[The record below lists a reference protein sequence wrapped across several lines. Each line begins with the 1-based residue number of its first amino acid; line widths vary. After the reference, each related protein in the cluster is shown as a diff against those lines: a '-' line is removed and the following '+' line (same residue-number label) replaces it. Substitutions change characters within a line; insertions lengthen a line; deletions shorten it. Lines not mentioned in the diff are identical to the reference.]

1 MGMRS
6 AFLLLV
12 LLNLVAF
19 LWGAGYLRGH
29 EPDREPERLSNQL
42 NAEKVTLMPPAVRT
56 SCQHLSGLDSAAL
69 DQLRTTFAGQKDIE
83 LSSTEQGVPIG
94 YWVAIPGLE
103 SAELA
108 GRKQV
113 ELRGFGINDAQVVD
127 DARNGPFA
135 VLIASFPE
143 QARAQKLFDELAA
156 RGVRSARLIQREPA
170 PAKFQVRLTWPH
182 TLSALTQES
191 LATWQAALPVGLVV
205 KSEACTSK

>member
-1 MGMRS
+1 VGMRV

-12 LLNLVAF
+12 LMNLAAF
-19 LWGAGYLRGH
+19 LWGAGYLRGR
-29 EPDREPERLSNQL
+29 EPDREPERLINQL
-42 NAEKVTLMPPAVRT
+42 NADKIKLMPPVVRT
-56 SCQHLSGLDSAAL
+56 SCQRLNGLDAAAL
-69 DQLRTTFAGQKDIE
+69 EQLRAVFAEQKDFE
-83 LSSTEQGVPIG
+83 LTSAEQVMPTG

-103 SAELA
+103 SAEVA

-143 QARAQKLFDELAA
+143 QARAQKLFDELTT

-170 PAKFQVRLTWPH
+170 PAKYQVRITWPQ
-182 TLSALTQES
+182 TLSTQIQDS
-191 LATWQAALPVGLVV
+191 LAAWQLALPVGLTV
-205 KSEACTSK
+205 KSEACPGK